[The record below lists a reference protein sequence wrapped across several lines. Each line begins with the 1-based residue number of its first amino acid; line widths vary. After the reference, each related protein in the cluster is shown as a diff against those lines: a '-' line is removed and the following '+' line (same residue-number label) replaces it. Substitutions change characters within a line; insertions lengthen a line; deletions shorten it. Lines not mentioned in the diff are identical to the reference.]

1 MDESTERVFET
12 RSNPD
17 GTIVFRRSDG
27 TTIWEGG
34 SGDSGGSDRPVLQ
47 ELVKYN
53 YSTVV
58 NPPPNT
64 GQVRT
69 NAGANPVDQINTI
82 YVHRMD
88 ADNRD
93 VKFLLMQ
100 QGKAGRILFVQD
112 TQNSDSNALF
122 TLLSDPVDNHDYLV
136 LNVELLSVSGVPLAG
151 SGILLGLM
159 I

>member
-1 MDESTERVFET
+1 MEDSTERVVET

-17 GTIVFRRSDG
+17 GTIMFRRSDG

-34 SGDSGGSDRPVLQ
+34 ASAPDRPVLQ
-47 ELVKYN
+47 DLIKYT
-53 YSTVV
+53 YSTVA
-58 NPPPNT
+58 NPPPNP
-64 GQVRT
+64 GHVRSD
-69 NAGANPVDQINTI
+69 AGGNPVDQITAFYI
-82 YVHRMD
+82 HRMD

-100 QGKAGRILFVQD
+100 QGKADRILFIQD
-112 TQNSDSNALF
+112 LNNSDSNALF
-122 TLLSDPVDNHDYLV
+122 TLMSDPVDNHDYLT

-151 SGILLGLM
+151 TGILLGIM